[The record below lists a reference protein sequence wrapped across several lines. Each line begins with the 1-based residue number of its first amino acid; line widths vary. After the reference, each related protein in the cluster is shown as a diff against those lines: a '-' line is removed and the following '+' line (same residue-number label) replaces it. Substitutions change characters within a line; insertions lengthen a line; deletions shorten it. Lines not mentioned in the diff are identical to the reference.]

1 MRSARPTRHP
11 RLARF
16 APLAVAASLLVA
28 ACGDAQETEGAS
40 ATTAA
45 AGDAADGSGEA
56 TGTTTAADGATD
68 ATDATDEPQPTVAAN
83 VPPKPEVEIP
93 TGEVTELTITDLT
106 DGTGPE
112 AADGDTVVV
121 HYVGVRSED
130 GAEFDNSYD
139 RGQPFTVTLGAGMV
153 IPGWDQGLVGVKQG
167 GQRQLDIPTDLAYG
181 DNPQGDVI
189 QPGDALTFVVDVVT
203 VIPKSDPADA
213 PTVEIEAGTSVTSLE
228 IEELEAGEGDPVEA
242 GQSIAFD
249 YIFIRTDTGE
259 QLESSWET
267 GAPQTLPFDEAQ
279 LPPVL
284 FDAFDGVQVGTL
296 RQISIPF
303 ADASELFQLPGDTD
317 IVLIVRVNAIY

>member
-1 MRSARPTRHP
+1 MRSARPQRHS
-11 RLARF
+11 RLVRL

-28 ACGDAQETEGAS
+28 ACGDAQEEEGSS

-45 AGDAADGSGEA
+45 EA
-56 TGTTTAADGATD
+56 TGTTDATGATD
-68 ATDATDEPQPTVAAN
+68 GAADTEATDAPQPTVAAN

-93 TGEVTELTITDLT
+93 TGEVTELTITDLS
-106 DGTGPE
+106 DGTGAE

-130 GAEFDNSYD
+130 GTEFDNSYD
-139 RGQPFTVTLGAGMV
+139 RGQPFSVTLGAGMV
-153 IPGWDQGLVGVKQG
+153 IAGWDQGLVGVKQG

-181 DNPQGDVI
+181 DSPQGDVI
-189 QPGDALTFVVDVVT
+189 QPGDALTFVVDVVA

-213 PTVEIEAGTSVTSLE
+213 PTVEVEAGTTVDSLA
-228 IEELEAGEGDPVEA
+228 IEDLEAGEGDEVET
-242 GQSIAFD
+242 GQTVAFD

-267 GAPQTLPFDEAQ
+267 GSPQTLPFDEAQ

-284 FDAFDGVQVGTL
+284 FDAFAGVKVGTV
-296 RQISIPF
+296 RKVSIPF
-303 ADASELFQLPGDTD
+303 AEASELFQLPGDTD
-317 IVLIVRVNAIY
+317 IVLVIRVNAIY